1 VSQQVHARPRPQQQ
15 SPEAPRS
22 GASRTQRRGD
32 IQGMRA
38 VAVLAV
44 MLSHAEIAGFAG
56 GYVGV
61 DVFFVIS
68 GFLITGILA
77 REVTRTGRVSIA
89 GFYARR
95 ALRIL
100 PAATVALLAV
110 CLTSA
115 LVYTTNNLQVVLKD
129 VAAAALFSAN
139 IDFALA
145 GTDYFSTSAFVSPV
159 QHFWSLAVEEQFYLV
174 WPALVGLVM
183 YLGARAR
190 GSLGSPRPS
199 TRAVALRR
207 STVLVLALAVLS
219 FWWSVHRTDADPQMA
234 YYSTFTRTWELS
246 VGALLA
252 LSASGIAR
260 LPAAVKGLASW
271 AGLLAIA
278 VAVLTFDS
286 TTPVPGWHAA
296 LPVGG
301 AALVLGGGI
310 DGPRTGARLLLDTRP
325 MRFVGNI
332 SYSLYLW
339 HWPLLIL
346 PAAYVVRDLSVFER
360 VVALVAS
367 VVLAWASYRWV
378 ETPFHHPTGTA
389 DADARSGVGSAGGT
403 PSRAQ
408 LRGAVRAR
416 RRSTVRSLLL
426 WPAAVAMV
434 LTGVAGVWVYDVSGS
449 ASTLTRSQ
457 APTTPQ
463 QLVADVA
470 RASALARDNAPLP
483 TPLVPALPD
492 LFHDITF
499 PPGTCSAD
507 AKALTHDICPVG
519 DTTASRTIVLW
530 GDSHIGM
537 WMRPL
542 VQLAK
547 ERGYRIVTFTKASCI
562 PVDELEWYRGR
573 PYPQCTQF
581 RSWALAQIARIKPEH
596 VIISGY
602 LGTPLVDASGTKP
615 VPSGQDTERFA
626 AGARRMLSRLH
637 SRLPDTHVTV
647 LSDVSVLEQD
657 AGTCLGSRKATMGTC
672 VRPMSSA
679 IAGRNGGWRSAA
691 AATGAHF
698 LDLTPYFCAE
708 TCPVVVGNTIVYR
721 DSNHITSTYALRLKP
736 VLGKE
741 LGL

>member
-1 VSQQVHARPRPQQQ
+1 
-15 SPEAPRS
+15 
-22 GASRTQRRGD
+22 
-32 IQGMRA
+32 M
-38 VAVLAV
+38 AVLSV

-89 GFYARR
+89 GFYSRR

-100 PAATVALLAV
+100 PAATVTLLVVCAV
-110 CLTSA
+110 SL
-115 LVYTTNNLQVVLKD
+115 LVYTTSNLRLVLQD
-129 VAAAALFSAN
+129 IGAAALFSAN

-174 WPALVGLVM
+174 WPAVIGLIM

-190 GSLGSPRPS
+190 GSVGSSRPA

-207 STVLVLALAVLS
+207 SAALILLLAILS
-219 FWWSVHRTDADPQMA
+219 FWWSVHRTGTNPQMA

-252 LSASGIAR
+252 LAAGGIGR
-260 LPAAVKGLASW
+260 LPAAVKGVASW

-286 TTPVPGWHAA
+286 ATPFPGWHAA
-296 LPVGG
+296 LPVLG

-346 PAAYVVRDLSVFER
+346 PSAYVVRDLGLLER
-360 VVALVAS
+360 LLALGAS
-367 VVLAWASYRWV
+367 VMLAWASYRWV
-378 ETPFHHPTGTA
+378 ETPFHHPAKTAPNDLKTGA
-389 DADARSGVGSAGGT
+389 GPDGSAV
-403 PSRAQ
+403 SRAH
-408 LRGAVRAR
+408 LRDTARAH
-416 RRSTVRSLLL
+416 RRSVARSLLL

-434 LTGVAGVWVYDVSGS
+434 LGSVAGVWAYDAGRNSEASEAATALTKVA
-449 ASTLTRSQ
+449 ASTG
-457 APTTPQ
+457 PVTPQ

-483 TPLVPALPD
+483 DALVPALPD
-492 LFHDITF
+492 LFGDITY
-499 PPGTCSAD
+499 PMGTCSASRE
-507 AKALTHDICPVG
+507 ALTIDICPSG
-519 DTTASRTIVLW
+519 DTRASRTIVLW

-542 VQLAK
+542 EQLAK
-547 ERGYRIVTFTKASCI
+547 ERGYKIVPFTKASCV
-562 PVDELEWYRGR
+562 PLDEVEWYRGKA
-573 PYPQCTQF
+573 YPECRKFGQW
-581 RSWALAQIARIKPEH
+581 SLEQIARIKPDH
-596 VIISGY
+596 IIISGY
-602 LGTPLVDASGTKP
+602 LGTPLVNEAGTGP
-615 VPSGQDTERFA
+615 VPVGEDSERFT
-626 AGARRMLSRLH
+626 AGAKRMLSKVH
-637 SRLPDTHVTV
+637 SRLPDTKVTV
-647 LSDVSVLEQD
+647 LSDVSILEQD
-657 AGTCLGSRKATMGTC
+657 AGKCLGSKRATMGTC
-672 VRPMSSA
+672 VKPMSSA
-679 IAGRNGGWRSAA
+679 VASRNGGWKAA
-691 AATGAHF
+691 TAATGARYV
-698 LDLTPYFCAE
+698 DLLPYFCAE

-721 DSNHITSTYALRLKP
+721 DSNHITSTYAQRLKP